1 VGRGGGSGRERTPS
15 ACSHQPGAVSILF
28 WATLL
33 LVLVIVASGL
43 DVLIGLGRLEP
54 LAGIPPLTGPG
65 PRVTLVTAARDEERG
80 IEAAARSLFAQ
91 DYPALDFVMVDDRS
105 TDRTGAI
112 LDALAEREPRLQVVH
127 LREVPSGWLG
137 KNNALQQGANAARG
151 EWILFADADIVM
163 HPSTVARAI
172 GFVERRGVDHLTL
185 LPDLVMPGLLLK
197 AFVSAF
203 IIWFSGYLRPW
214 KARDPNSR
222 FFVGVGA
229 FNLVRVRAYAA
240 AGGHAPIR
248 MRPDDDLKLGKI
260 LKRSGARQDVV
271 LGRGLVSVEWYHSL
285 REAIEG
291 LMKNSFAVVEYNAFL
306 MVLGAAAYCLIGLG
320 PLAVLL
326 FGEGSVRAMGA
337 IAVGFQLL
345 VHLRGAREAGAPPQA
360 ALLYPLIS
368 MVFCWIVLR
377 AMVLNLRDGGI
388 TWRGTFYPLGELR
401 RNRV

>member
-1 VGRGGGSGRERTPS
+1 MTF
-15 ACSHQPGAVSILF
+15 LF
-28 WATLL
+28 WGMLV

-43 DVLIGLGRLEP
+43 DVLIGLGRIDR
-54 LAGIPPLTGPG
+54 LAGIPPLAGG

-80 IEAAARSLFAQ
+80 IEAAARSLLAQ
-91 DYPALDFVMVDDRS
+91 EYPALEFVMVDDRS

-127 LREVPSGWLG
+127 VRALPPGWLG
-137 KNNALQQGANAARG
+137 KNYALQQGADAARG

-163 HPSTVARAI
+163 QPTTVARAMAY
-172 GFVERRGVDHLTL
+172 VERRGVDHLTL

-203 IIWFSGYLRPW
+203 VIWFSGYLRPW
-214 KARDPNSR
+214 KARDPASR

-229 FNLVRVRAYAA
+229 FNLVRARAYAA

-285 REAIEG
+285 REAIDG
-291 LMKNSFAVVEYNAFL
+291 LMKNSFAVVDYNPVL
-306 MVLGAAAYCLIGLG
+306 MTLGAAAYLIVGLG
-320 PLAVLL
+320 PLAALL
-326 FGEGSVRAMGA
+326 LGEGAVRALGA
-337 IAVGFQLL
+337 VAIGFQL
-345 VHLRGAREAGAPPQA
+345 VVYLRGAREAGAPRRA
-360 ALLYPLIS
+360 ALLFPVIAVIFS
-368 MVFCWIVLR
+368 WIVLR
-377 AMVLNLRDGGI
+377 AMVLNLRQGGI
-388 TWRGTFYPLGELR
+388 IWRGTFYPLAELR